1 MKAFFKNS
9 PIDLV
14 RFDIKV
20 VNAYFLPYDSYVS
33 KPEISFGVPRF
44 EPGMPD
50 LRWLTSL
57 SDI

>member
-1 MKAFFKNS
+1 MKALC
-9 PIDLV
+9 PIDSV

-20 VNAYFLPYDSYVS
+20 VNAYFLPHDSYVS